1 MRSISKSFGSPIP
14 LRYVMTTEKKKPALR
29 VLPKKTY
36 WHLYSLQNMECDKLA
51 KTINKVLRKEYVLIK

>member
-1 MRSISKSFGSPIP
+1 
-14 LRYVMTTEKKKPALR
+14 MTTEKKKPALR